1 MVVVVKEQKPAGKP
15 FQQKGQ
21 MFRIVKVLCLM
32 CNGSAKDGDASFQ
45 VLQFK
50 IAFFQP
56 FLVDRISVNKV
67 SL

>member
-1 MVVVVKEQKPAGKP
+1 
-15 FQQKGQ
+15 